1 MKLLASC
8 FLLLCL
14 ALPVAA
20 AELTVDLGH
29 GVRSYRTAQLLARAE
44 VRTIDIPADVAFQR
58 PMRYRAIPLRA
69 LLDHIAPTDHLQFVA
84 RDGFVAEI
92 PAAVLLNRRHG
103 EPWLAIE
110 EPARPWPALPQ
121 SHGTAGPFYVVWT
134 QPQATQVSPEQ
145 WPYQLVSIRKLGSL
159 AERFPA
165 LLPAASV
172 PADSA
177 IRRGFVVFT
186 QTCLACHTLNRQG
199 NASLGPDLNVP
210 HNPTEY
216 LRADLLRA
224 YIRDPQLL
232 RYWPAAKMP
241 GFDARALSDPDLD
254 ALVAYLQHMA
264 GRKTPGT
271 HTP

>member
-1 MKLLASC
+1 MMKLFALC
-8 FLLLCL
+8 LLLCF
-14 ALPVAA
+14 ALPVTA

-29 GVRSYRTAQLLARAE
+29 GVRSYSTAQLLARADA
-44 VRTIDIPADVAFQR
+44 RTIDIPADVAFQR
-58 PMRYRAIPLRA
+58 PMHYRAIPLRA

-92 PAAVLLNRRHG
+92 PAAILLDQHHG

-134 QPQATQVSPEQ
+134 LPQAAQVSPEQ

-159 AERFPA
+159 AKRFPA

-172 PADSA
+172 PTDSA

-199 NASLGPDLNVP
+199 HATLGPDLNVP
-210 HNPTEY
+210 YNPTEY

-224 YIRDPQLL
+224 YIRDPQSL
-232 RYWPAAKMP
+232 RHWPTAKMP
-241 GFDARALSDPDLD
+241 GFDIRALPDSDLD
-254 ALVAYLQHMA
+254 AVVAYLQHMA
-264 GRKTPGT
+264 GHKTPGT
-271 HTP
+271 RTP